1 MPAVLRTPCY
11 KVTPLL
17 ARLNDSDL
25 TEAERVLLSTHL
37 LACPDCRA
45 RVQEYRLIDGRIRGM
60 ASTTIAP
67 RVRGVILQQLALS
80 GMPHGGHALA
90 QPWRHTWS
98 GLAIVFTLTTF
109 LCAAGVA
116 LTFTERA
123 ESQFATNVVLGNGAA
138 RPMTMTILNAAPT
151 SVILGGADQNTAFRR
166 PVTQVQSTR
175 PAAVGATV
183 RLVNLSAGQIV
194 VSVTGARS
202 DERIVILRD
211 TAIVLPDGKPGV
223 LADLSVGTQ
232 VQLQRESTATGGV
245 VAREIVVTR

>member
-1 MPAVLRTPCY
+1 M
-11 KVTPLL
+11 L
-17 ARLNDSDL
+17 ARWNDPDLN
-25 TEAERVLLSTHL
+25 EAEQVLLSTHL
-37 LACPDCRA
+37 LSCAACRE
-45 RVQEYRLIDGRIRGM
+45 RVQEYRQIDGRIRGM

-80 GMPHGGHALA
+80 GVPQAAHTLA

-123 ESQFATNVVLGNGAA
+123 EGQFAANAMLGNGVA
-138 RPMTMTILNAAPT
+138 RPMTMTLLNVAPT
-151 SVILGGADQNTAFRR
+151 SAALDSADQSIAFRR
-166 PVTQVQSTR
+166 PVAPVQPTR

-194 VSVTGARS
+194 VSVVGAHS

-211 TAIVLPDGKPGV
+211 TAIMLPDGKPGA
-223 LADLSVGTQ
+223 LADLSIGTQ
-232 VQLQRESTATGGV
+232 VQLQRESTATGSV
-245 VAREIVVTR
+245 IAREIVVTR